1 MAPRTVVSAWSRRA
15 SLGAL
20 VAATLVT
27 TLVPGAAVADVRHE
41 GALRDD
47 DPEVTLDVDNVSR
60 VEALKRLADAA
71 GWSVVLNVPKGEPVT
86 VHAKDLPASKLLDVL
101 LADGRYVARLDDKL
115 LAIGPDTMPAP
126 SVSAPPIPAQP
137 PVPPSTPGADVDDDD
152 GPDRMVTGGSV
163 RIESSEVVRDVTVM
177 GGNLE
182 VSGTVTGDLLVMGGH
197 VVLHR
202 GARVKGDVSSLGG
215 SLTVEQG
222 ASVDGDVGVLGGS
235 LHREDGARIGGEVH
249 EGMRHTRHHHEKRHG
264 ATKAAA
270 APVTTTKPPDKPT
283 PGKFARA
290 AADAIN
296 GAALLF
302 VLGAVLLALAPD
314 RMDKLRIHIASHPM
328 KSFAL
333 GVVGL
338 LGGIVLG
345 ALVCLTIIGIPFVIV
360 GILAAI
366 VGTLAAMCSVLE
378 TIGGAFL
385 AHRTKNPYVHLAF
398 GGLLFLVAGA
408 IPFIGGFVKA
418 AVILTALGSL
428 VGTRAA
434 GLIPTKLRGGPYR
447 TNGLVD
453 APV

>member
-1 MAPRTVVSAWSRRA
+1 MVVSSWARRA

-20 VAATLVT
+20 VAATLV
-27 TLVPGAAVADVRHE
+27 PGAAIADVRRE
-41 GALRDD
+41 GDWSDD
-47 DPEVTLDVDNVSR
+47 DPEVTLDVDDVSR
-60 VEALKRLADAA
+60 AEALKRLADAA

-101 LADGRYVARLDDKL
+101 LADGRYVARRDDKL
-115 LAIGPDTMPAP
+115 VAVGPDTMPAP

-137 PVPPSTPGADVDDDD
+137 PVPPTRGADADDDD
-152 GPDRMVTGGSV
+152 GPDRVVTGGSA
-163 RIESSEVVRDVTVM
+163 RIERGDVVRDVTVM
-177 GGNLE
+177 GGSLE
-182 VSGTVTGDLLVMGGH
+182 VSGTVTGDLLVMGGS

-202 GARVKGDVSSLGG
+202 GARVKGDASALGG

-222 ASVDGDVGVLGGS
+222 ASVDGDVGVFGGS

-249 EGMRHTRHHHEKRHG
+249 EGMRHHRRHHEKHH
-264 ATKAAA
+264 ATAKAA
-270 APVTTTKPPDKPT
+270 APVTTTKPVDKPT
-283 PGKFARA
+283 QGRLARI
-290 AADAIN
+290 ADAIN

-314 RMDKLRIHIASHPM
+314 RMDRLRAQIAAHPM
-328 KSFAL
+328 RSFAL

-338 LGGIVLG
+338 LGGIVLA

-378 TIGGAFL
+378 TVGGALL

-408 IPFIGGFVKA
+408 IPFVGGFVKA

-428 VGTRAA
+428 VATRGA

-447 TNGLVD
+447 TNDLVD